1 MQPIVQIAIRAARRA
16 GEVIRRQA
24 DRLDRIR
31 VEEKAPHDFVSEVD
45 RAAEAAIVEVIR
57 AAHPDH
63 AILAEEGGLLAPAGA
78 PGEERWIVDP
88 LDGTTNFLHGFPVY
102 AVSIAFER
110 RGVLEAG
117 VVYDPTRDELFVGS
131 RGEGALLNDRR
142 IRVAKRIHLDEALI
156 GTGFPFRD
164 FSRLGIYLEQFRAL
178 LPQVA
183 GVRRAGSAALD
194 LAAVAAGR
202 LDGFFELGL
211 KPWDLAAG
219 LLLIQEAGGV
229 ARSFGTEGT
238 HPLESGDVIAANP
251 RLLAALAALLNPFYG
266 RSGTPVGHGLGT
278 PGQEVRAID
287 PEHEGDRARDED
299 RGVGPDQDT
308 HKKGDRKPAQHRA
321 THKEKRNHD
330 QEGHE

>member
-31 VEEKAPHDFVSEVD
+31 VQEKAPHDFVSEVD

-57 AAHPDH
+57 SAHPDH
-63 AILAEEGGLLAPAGA
+63 AILAEEGGLSDPAEGR
-78 PGEERWIVDP
+78 GEDRWIVDP

-102 AVSIAFER
+102 AVSLAFEH

-117 VVYDPTRDELFVGS
+117 VVYDPSRDELYVAS

-142 IRVAKRIHLDEALI
+142 IRVARRFRLEDSLI

-164 FSRLGIYLEQFRAL
+164 FGRLSAYLEQFRTL
-178 LPQVA
+178 LPRVS

-211 KPWDLAAG
+211 KPWDMAAG
-219 LLLIQEAGGV
+219 LLLVQEAGGV
-229 ARSFGTEGT
+229 AQGFGTAGIP
-238 HPLESGDVIAANP
+238 PLESGDVIAANP
-251 RLLAALAALLNPFYG
+251 RLLEALQALLNPYYEPSGSLGQG
-266 RSGTPVGHGLGT
+266 RRTLGEEIGAVH
-278 PGQEVRAID
+278 PQ
-287 PEHEGDRARDED
+287 HEGNRARDED
-299 RGVGPDQDT
+299 RRVGPDQDA
-308 HKKGDRKPAQHRA
+308 HKQGDRESAQHRPP
-321 THKEKRNHD
+321 HHQKGNHD
-330 QEGHE
+330 QKGHE

>member
-57 AAHPDH
+57 LAHPDH
-63 AILAEEGGLLAPAGA
+63 AILAEEGGLLDPAEGR
-78 PGEERWIVDP
+78 GEERWIVDP

-102 AVSIAFER
+102 AVSLAFER

-117 VVYDPTRDELFVGS
+117 VVYDPTRDELFVAS
-131 RGEGALLNDRR
+131 RGEGALLNDHR
-142 IRVAKRIHLDEALI
+142 IRAAKRFRLEEALI

-164 FSRLGIYLEQFRAL
+164 FSRLAAYLEQFRTL
-178 LPQVA
+178 LPKVA

-211 KPWDLAAG
+211 KPWDVAAG
-219 LLLIQEAGGV
+219 LLLVQEAGGV
-229 ARSFGTEGT
+229 AQGFGTEGLS
-238 HPLESGDVIAANP
+238 PLESGDVIAANP
-251 RLLAALAALLNPFYG
+251 RLLEPLFALLNPFYES
-266 RSGTPVGHGLGT
+266 SGPFGQSRRTL
-278 PGQEVRAID
+278 GQEIGAVHAQ
-287 PEHEGDRARDED
+287 HEGDRARDED
-299 RGVGPDQDT
+299 RRVGPDQDA
-308 HKKGDRKPAQHRA
+308 HEKSNRKSTQYRA
-321 THKEKRNHD
+321 THHQKRDHD
-330 QEGHE
+330 QKGHE